1 MFALS
6 FVSQG
11 LKVRYQR
18 REAASS
24 TWQHVSFSQS
34 SYLRKQQKHVF
45 VLLTLCLPPTSET
58 MMPWPRKC
66 TNKIV
71 KCLLSAWL
79 TWSNTV
85 AIAYFVFVPS
95 LCLNINP
102 GNNIQVWTLDLLF
115 RVSQKSLKRCCLKMT
130 FHLVKRE
137 LWRRTAFCWCRMEK
151 LESDDRQRWG
161 IRLALH
167 LAGGCST
174 RSEDGPLTSSSPKLP
189 SPVRLTW
196 PLQMMQN
203 LSSLT
208 TQLTSIVVPAK
219 LVVPAFIPRPRSR
232 AGVLPFLTI
241 SMGCSSTKIVMSVA
255 LLTVITFFFPLS
267 LSSGTIIFTLDWK
280 EFTLSS
286 LFFRNLL
293 AECHQSFSLSHFLCK
308 DSFARS
314 WQQASLCSG

>member
-1 MFALS
+1 M
-6 FVSQG
+6 
-11 LKVRYQR
+11 
-18 REAASS
+18 
-24 TWQHVSFSQS
+24 
-34 SYLRKQQKHVF
+34 
-45 VLLTLCLPPTSET
+45 
-58 MMPWPRKC
+58 
-66 TNKIV
+66 
-71 KCLLSAWL
+71 
-79 TWSNTV
+79 
-85 AIAYFVFVPS
+85 
-95 LCLNINP
+95 
-102 GNNIQVWTLDLLF
+102 
-115 RVSQKSLKRCCLKMT
+115 
-130 FHLVKRE
+130 
-137 LWRRTAFCWCRMEK
+137 
-151 LESDDRQRWG
+151 
-161 IRLALH
+161 ALH

-293 AECHQSFSLSHFLCK
+293 AKCHQSFSLSHFLCK
-308 DSFARS
+308 DSFVRS
-314 WQQASLCSG
+314 